1 LTHTAQT
8 TNRSLDHLVGAQ
20 EERGRDRHS
29 DRARCLQVY
38 GQLELARLLDRQIS
52 RLCAAQNLVVARKD
66 SAILL
71 LGPNVLSVS
80 VDSNLRSFPSEV
92 ENHVEECDMRAYAF
106 GLATACFDG
115 MDQKSSWPGLSRPS
129 TPWLPGKRRG
139 CAGQARA

>member
-1 LTHTAQT
+1 
-8 TNRSLDHLVGAQ
+8 
-20 EERGRDRHS
+20 
-29 DRARCLQVY
+29 
-38 GQLELARLLDRQIS
+38 
-52 RLCAAQNLVVARKD
+52 VARKD

-80 VDSNLRSFPSEV
+80 VDSNLRSFLSEV

-129 TPWLPGKRRG
+129 TPGLPSERRG
-139 CAGQARA
+139 CAGQAQRQARAWTGYKRGAPVGPAVPIHRFKPAL